1 MCRLKP
7 KKAEQVIFMSKAL
20 DEFVRG
26 IGKDNPIFA
35 LALGLCPLL
44 AVTTTIENAIG
55 MAAGATF
62 VLFFANMFVSALR
75 KQIPASVRLPIFIII
90 IATFVTIVD
99 MAMEAFTPEMYT
111 SLGVFIPL
119 IVVNCIIIG
128 RAEAYANKNNVFYS
142 VIDALGIATGFLV
155 ALVSMAF
162 IRELLGTGQ
171 IVTFGHT
178 LMTIPINPIAYLVSP
193 PGAFLT
199 IAIMMGVLNYRKAR
213 KLAKGG

>member
-1 MCRLKP
+1 M
-7 KKAEQVIFMSKAL
+7 FMSKVL
-20 DEFVRG
+20 SEFMRG
-26 IGKDNPIFA
+26 IGKDNPIFG
-35 LALGLCPLL
+35 LVLGLCPLL
-44 AVTTTIENAIG
+44 AVSTTVENGIG
-55 MAAGATF
+55 MAAGAAF
-62 VLFFANMFVSALR
+62 VLIFANMFVSALR
-75 KQIPASVRLPIFIII
+75 KQIPGSVRLPIFIII

-99 MAMEAFTPEMYT
+99 MVMEAFTPAMYT

-128 RAEAYANKNNVFYS
+128 RAEAYANKNNVFFS
-142 VIDALGIATGFLV
+142 VIDALGIAVGFLV
-155 ALVSMAF
+155 ALLIMAS

-178 LMTIPINPIAYLVSP
+178 LLTIPINPISFMVSP

-199 IAIMMGVLNYRKAR
+199 IGILMAINNYNKSR